1 MLTPQTA
8 NDWTRRFYEKSGIK
22 TTKASHAPRVASSQ
36 NADIAGVHEGQI
48 RRAGR
53 WNNGDQL
60 TGCYLTSL
68 PLEFMRAVAD
78 FDPEWSGSY
87 FIARSTAKPPGR
99 LLARVFPGLD
109 YWKEQHDAPESS
121 PFAATVQQDKAA
133 GAFLELLAWLRE
145 VVLQDAAFLKPLFP
159 NHPIFRDPLFRDP
172 EFEQYAARVR
182 DICSQAHEDSHQT
195 AIEKTIP
202 SVTEKLRSIST
213 QQVAQN
219 ALNQR
224 RHEETVQALRKLER
238 KLDLLAN
245 TRYTV
250 TISPEGKHLEQ
261 RVELPR
267 GRRVHRRR
275 RESSLSPCSPPPHA
289 SSLASTNAA
298 ASSSNTEHL
307 LRAGNEKPVGQHIPT
322 VSPSKA
328 PGVAVVGPEDDESPP
343 RFRFP
348 QSVRTVMEL
357 WRLWRHGLPPMP
369 SIQSLEERWGA
380 QWRARGD
387 RQYFSIRRRIFD
399 EIVRR
404 SQARDQPEEVS
415 AREMDIERGKISL
428 DKFSKALR
436 AQRGQGTG

>member
-1 MLTPQTA
+1 M
-8 NDWTRRFYEKSGIK
+8 
-22 TTKASHAPRVASSQ
+22 ASSQ

-53 WNNGDQL
+53 WNNGDQM

-87 FIARSTAKPPGR
+87 FIARSTAKPPSR

-109 YWKEQHDAPESS
+109 YWKERHDAPESS
-121 PFAATVQQDKAA
+121 PLAATVQQDKAA
-133 GAFLELLAWLRE
+133 GAFLELLDWLRE
-145 VVLQDAAFLKPLFP
+145 VVLQDAVFLKPLFP
-159 NHPIFRDPLFRDP
+159 DHPVFRDPLFRDP
-172 EFEQYAARVR
+172 EFEQYASRLR
-182 DICSQAHEDSHQT
+182 DICSQVHEDSHQT

-202 SVTEKLRSIST
+202 SVAEKLRSIST

-224 RHEETVQALRKLER
+224 QHEETVQALRNLER
-238 KLDLLAN
+238 KLDRLAN

-250 TISPEGKHLEQ
+250 TISPEGRHLEQ

-275 RESSLSPCSPPPHA
+275 RKSPPSPCSRHP
-289 SSLASTNAA
+289 SSPLSPAVDSGEGTSPQTAP
-298 ASSSNTEHL
+298 SSSRTEYL
-307 LRAGNEKPVGQHIPT
+307 LRAEKPTGQSVSA
-322 VSPSKA
+322 VSPSEA
-328 PGVAVVGPEDDESPP
+328 PGVAVVRLEDDETPP

-348 QSVRTVMEL
+348 QSVKTVMEL

-380 QWRARGD
+380 RWRARAD

-404 SQARDQPEEVS
+404 SQARNQPEDVS
-415 AREMDIERGKISL
+415 AREMDLERGKISL
-428 DKFSKALR
+428 DKFSKALK
-436 AQRGQGTG
+436 AQRGQGAG